1 MAAFDYVAIN
11 PNGKKEKGVIAAE
24 SLEIARRELRNRK
37 LAPVKVSEVN
47 RENILYKLFQ
57 RKISLKKLVV
67 FTRQL
72 SALIGGGV
80 TLDKALRVI
89 GDQSSNSQLKE
100 HAFTLASRVEE
111 GFSFTEALKE
121 FPQSFDR
128 LYISLVSAGE
138 RSGDMVGI
146 LDKTASYLERK
157 SKIQQDITGALIYP
171 AVLISFAFIIV
182 ALMLIF
188 VVPNV
193 VNQFTNLDQ
202 ELPLLTKWLIGVSNF
217 ISGPALWIT
226 LTFAMSLLLAFRF
239 FGAKKTHTTMDR
251 FLIRIPLLKGF
262 LINSNLAR
270 FTSSLSILRNND
282 IPIVEALNIS
292 TTTVSNSHLRR
303 NLEKSLRKVSEGDSL
318 AKSLSSVPQIP
329 PLVTQMVD
337 SGERSGELEKMLAK
351 SAEFLDLEFQQ
362 STKLAMNLLE
372 PMVVVIMGSIVAGI
386 VVAVLLPLIQMNNL
400 SLIG

>member
-57 RKISLKKLVV
+57 RKISLKNLVV

-146 LDKTASYLERK
+146 LDKTSSYLERK

-182 ALMLIF
+182 VLMLVF
-188 VVPNV
+188 VVPSV
-193 VNQFTNLDQ
+193 VNQFTNLNQ

-226 LTFAMSLLLAFRF
+226 LTLAMSLLLAFRF

-251 FLIRIPLLKGF
+251 FLIRMPLLKGF
-262 LINSNLAR
+262 IINSNLAR

-282 IPIVEALNIS
+282 IPIVEALDIS

-337 SGERSGELEKMLAK
+337 SGERSGELENMLAK

>member
-11 PNGKKEKGVIAAE
+11 HNGKKEKGVIAADN
-24 SLEIARRELRNRK
+24 LEIARRELRNRK

-57 RKISLKKLVV
+57 RKISLKNLVV

-80 TLDKALRVI
+80 TLDKALTVI

-171 AVLISFAFIIV
+171 AVLISLSFIIV

-188 VVPNV
+188 VVPSV
-193 VNQFTNLDQ
+193 VNQFTNLNQ

-226 LTFAMSLLLAFRF
+226 LTLAMSLLLSFRF
-239 FGAKKTHTTMDR
+239 FGAKKLHSTMDR

-282 IPIVEALNIS
+282 IPIVEALDIS

>member
-146 LDKTASYLERK
+146 LDKTASYLERR

-226 LTFAMSLLLAFRF
+226 LTLAISLLLAFRF

-282 IPIVEALNIS
+282 IPIVEALDIS

-303 NLEKSLRKVSEGDSL
+303 NLEKSLRKVSEGGSL

>member
-1 MAAFDYVAIN
+1 MATFNYVAIN
-11 PNGKKEKGVIAAE
+11 PIGKKEKGVIAAE

-57 RKISLKKLVV
+57 RKISLKNLVV

-138 RSGDMVGI
+138 RSGDMVDI

-182 ALMLIF
+182 VLMLVF
-188 VVPNV
+188 VVPSV
-193 VNQFTNLDQ
+193 VNQFTNLNQ

-226 LTFAMSLLLAFRF
+226 LTLAMSLLLAFRF

-251 FLIRIPLLKGF
+251 FLIRMPLLKGF
-262 LINSNLAR
+262 IINSNLAR

-282 IPIVEALNIS
+282 IPIVEALDIS

-337 SGERSGELEKMLAK
+337 SGERSGELENMLAK

>member
-24 SLEIARRELRNRK
+24 NLEVARRELRNRK

-57 RKISLKKLVV
+57 RKISLKNLVV

-80 TLDKALRVI
+80 TLDKALTVI

-146 LDKTASYLERK
+146 LDKTASYLERR

-226 LTFAMSLLLAFRF
+226 LTLAISLLLAFRF

-282 IPIVEALNIS
+282 IPIVEALDIS

>member
-1 MAAFDYVAIN
+1 MATFNYVAIN
-11 PNGKKEKGVIAAE
+11 PIGKKEKGVIAAE
-24 SLEIARRELRNRK
+24 SLEIGRRELRNRK

-57 RKISLKKLVV
+57 RKISLKNLVV

-182 ALMLIF
+182 VLMLVF
-188 VVPNV
+188 VVPSV
-193 VNQFTNLDQ
+193 VNQFTNLNQ

-226 LTFAMSLLLAFRF
+226 LTLAMSLLLAFRF

-262 LINSNLAR
+262 IINSNLAR

-282 IPIVEALNIS
+282 IPIVEALDIS

-337 SGERSGELEKMLAK
+337 SGERSGELENMLAK

>member
-1 MAAFDYVAIN
+1 
-11 PNGKKEKGVIAAE
+11 
-24 SLEIARRELRNRK
+24 
-37 LAPVKVSEVN
+37 
-47 RENILYKLFQ
+47 
-57 RKISLKKLVV
+57 
-67 FTRQL
+67 
-72 SALIGGGV
+72 
-80 TLDKALRVI
+80 
-89 GDQSSNSQLKE
+89 
-100 HAFTLASRVEE
+100 
-111 GFSFTEALKE
+111 
-121 FPQSFDR
+121 
-128 LYISLVSAGE
+128 
-138 RSGDMVGI
+138 
-146 LDKTASYLERK
+146 
-157 SKIQQDITGALIYP
+157 
-171 AVLISFAFIIV
+171 
-182 ALMLIF
+182 
-188 VVPNV
+188 
-193 VNQFTNLDQ
+193 
-202 ELPLLTKWLIGVSNF
+202 
-217 ISGPALWIT
+217 
-226 LTFAMSLLLAFRF
+226 
-239 FGAKKTHTTMDR
+239 MDR

-282 IPIVEALNIS
+282 IPIVEALDIS

>member
-11 PNGKKEKGVIAAE
+11 LNGKKEKGVIAAE

-80 TLDKALRVI
+80 TLDKALRAI

-146 LDKTASYLERK
+146 LDKTASYLERR

-226 LTFAMSLLLAFRF
+226 LTLAISLLLAFRF

-282 IPIVEALNIS
+282 IPIVEALDIS

>member
-57 RKISLKKLVV
+57 RKISLKNLVV

-157 SKIQQDITGALIYP
+157 SKIQQDIIGALIYP

-188 VVPNV
+188 VVPSV
-193 VNQFTNLDQ
+193 VNQFTNLNQ

-226 LTFAMSLLLAFRF
+226 LTLAMSLLLSFRF

-262 LINSNLAR
+262 IINSNLAR

-292 TTTVSNSHLRR
+292 TTTVWNSHLRR

-337 SGERSGELEKMLAK
+337 SGERSGEFENMLAK

>member
-1 MAAFDYVAIN
+1 MATFNYVAIN
-11 PNGKKEKGVIAAE
+11 PIGKKEKGVIAAE

-57 RKISLKKLVV
+57 RKISLKNLVV

-146 LDKTASYLERK
+146 LDKTSSYLERK

-182 ALMLIF
+182 VLMLVF
-188 VVPNV
+188 VVPSV
-193 VNQFTNLDQ
+193 VNQFTNLNQ

-226 LTFAMSLLLAFRF
+226 LTLAMSLLLAFRF

-262 LINSNLAR
+262 IINSNLAR

-282 IPIVEALNIS
+282 IPIVEALDIS

-337 SGERSGELEKMLAK
+337 SGERSGELENMLAK

>member
-57 RKISLKKLVV
+57 RKISLKNLLV

-157 SKIQQDITGALIYP
+157 SKIQQDIIGALIYP

-188 VVPNV
+188 VVPSV
-193 VNQFTNLDQ
+193 VNQFTNLNQ

-226 LTFAMSLLLAFRF
+226 LTLAMSLLLSFRF
-239 FGAKKTHTTMDR
+239 FGAKKLHSTMDR
-251 FLIRIPLLKGF
+251 FLIRMPLLKGF
-262 LINSNLAR
+262 IINSNLAR

-282 IPIVEALNIS
+282 IPIVEALDIS

-337 SGERSGELEKMLAK
+337 SGERSGELENMLAK

>member
-1 MAAFDYVAIN
+1 MATFNYVAIN
-11 PNGKKEKGVIAAE
+11 PIGKKEKGVIAAE

-57 RKISLKKLVV
+57 RKISLKNLVV

-121 FPQSFDR
+121 FPQSFER

-138 RSGDMVGI
+138 RSGDMVDI

-182 ALMLIF
+182 VLMLVF
-188 VVPNV
+188 VVPSV
-193 VNQFTNLDQ
+193 VNQFTNLNQ

-226 LTFAMSLLLAFRF
+226 LTLAMSLLLAFRF

-251 FLIRIPLLKGF
+251 FLIRMPLLKGF
-262 LINSNLAR
+262 IINSNLAR

-282 IPIVEALNIS
+282 IPIVEALDIS

-337 SGERSGELEKMLAK
+337 SGERSGELENMLAK

>member
-57 RKISLKKLVV
+57 RKISLKNLVV

-138 RSGDMVGI
+138 RSGDMVDI

-182 ALMLIF
+182 VLMLVF
-188 VVPNV
+188 VVPSV
-193 VNQFTNLDQ
+193 VNQFTNLNQ

-226 LTFAMSLLLAFRF
+226 LTLAMSLLLAFRF

-251 FLIRIPLLKGF
+251 FLIRVPLLKGF
-262 LINSNLAR
+262 IINSNLAR

-282 IPIVEALNIS
+282 IPIVEALDIS

-337 SGERSGELEKMLAK
+337 SGERSGELENMLAK

>member
-57 RKISLKKLVV
+57 RKISLKNLVV

-80 TLDKALRVI
+80 TLDKALTVI

-171 AVLISFAFIIV
+171 AVLISLSFIIV

-188 VVPNV
+188 VVPSV
-193 VNQFTNLDQ
+193 VNQFTNLNQ

-226 LTFAMSLLLAFRF
+226 LTLAMSLLLSFRF
-239 FGAKKTHTTMDR
+239 FGAKKLHSTMDR
-251 FLIRIPLLKGF
+251 FLIRMPLLKGF
-262 LINSNLAR
+262 IINSNLAR

-282 IPIVEALNIS
+282 IPIVEALDIS

-337 SGERSGELEKMLAK
+337 SGERSGELENMLAK

>member
-146 LDKTASYLERK
+146 LDKTASYLERR